1 MIKPANPPDEDARL
15 AELRSCNILDTL
27 AEKEYDDL
35 TRLAARICGTPTAL
49 ISLVD
54 RDRQWFKSRVGLD
67 ATETPRDWAFC
78 AHAIHDQEP
87 LIVPDALE
95 DERFR
100 DNPLVTAAPNIRFY
114 AGTPLRTGA
123 GHALGTLCV
132 IDYERRQFTAGQ
144 KEDLEILGRQVTALL
159 DLRRKTRRLAEL
171 NEEKNLLFFFFSH
184 DLRNPLGVI
193 QGFSE
198 FLLEEAEELTGP
210 HRIFLER
217 IHSNSRYILRLVDD
231 TLDLAAV
238 EAGTVNLRREA
249 CDLAHLTEQCLELSR
264 VQAERKNIS
273 IESRIEPDLPQI
285 SIDSVKI
292 EQVIQNLIGNAI
304 KYTDEGGRVGVLLE
318 RDASQAVLRVRD
330 TGRGISQEDLKSIF
344 RPFFR
349 AQEQGTAGE
358 RSTGL
363 GLAIA
368 ERIIGRHGGKLDVIS
383 EPGRGSEFVMR
394 LPYANP

>member
-171 NEEKNLLFFFFSH
+171 NEEKNLLLGAAAH

>member
-171 NEEKNLLFFFFSH
+171 NEEKNLLLGAAAH

-249 CDLAHLTEQCLELSR
+249 CDLARLTEQCLELSR

-304 KYTDEGGRVGVLLE
+304 KYTDEGGRVDVLLE
-318 RDASQAVLRVRD
+318 QDASQAVLRVRD

>member
-1 MIKPANPPDEDARL
+1 MIKPSIPPDEDARL

-27 AEKEYDDL
+27 AEREYDDL

-49 ISLVD
+49 ISLID
-54 RDRQWFKSRVGLD
+54 QDRQWFKSRVGLD

-123 GHALGTLCV
+123 GYALGTLCV
-132 IDYERRQFTAGQ
+132 IDYERRQFTAEQ
-144 KEDLEILGRQVTALL
+144 KEDLEILGRQVAALL

-171 NEEKNLLFFFFSH
+171 NEEKNLLLGAAAH

-198 FLLEEAEELTGP
+198 FLLEEADELTAP

-217 IHSNSRYILRLVDD
+217 IHSNSGYILRLVDD
-231 TLDLAAV
+231 TLDLSAI

-249 CDLAHLTEQCLELSR
+249 CDLARLAEQCLELSR
-264 VQAERKNIS
+264 VQAERKNIT
-273 IESRIEPDLPQI
+273 IETTIIQNLPQQL
-285 SIDSVKI
+285 IDSVKI

-304 KYTDEGGRVGVLLE
+304 KYTDEGGRVEVLLE
-318 RDASQAVLRVRD
+318 RDATHVALRVRD
-330 TGRGISQEDLKSIF
+330 TGRGISASDIKSIF
-344 RPFFR
+344 QPFFR

-368 ERIIGRHGGKLDVIS
+368 ERIINRHGGSLSVAS

-394 LPYANP
+394 LPNT

>member
-171 NEEKNLLFFFFSH
+171 NEEKNLLLGAAAH

-304 KYTDEGGRVGVLLE
+304 KYTDEGGRVDVLLE
-318 RDASQAVLRVRD
+318 QDASQAVLRVRD

>member
-144 KEDLEILGRQVTALL
+144 KEDLEILGRQVAALL

-171 NEEKNLLFFFFSH
+171 NEEKNLLLGAAAH

-249 CDLAHLTEQCLELSR
+249 CDLARLTEQCLELSR

-304 KYTDEGGRVGVLLE
+304 KYTDEGGRVDVLLE
-318 RDASQAVLRVRD
+318 QDASQAVLRVRD